1 VTNVA
6 RACPTCGTPLPNGA
20 QACPQC
26 GAPAPTGPG
35 LPPRT
40 EAYDTPEL
48 DRVRTALAA
57 QYRIERVLGSGGM
70 ATVYLAEDLKHRR
83 HVAVKVMRPE
93 LSTTLGAD
101 RFLREVEIAA
111 KLSHPHILPVFDS
124 GAADGLLYYVMPYV
138 EGETLRDRLQREG
151 KLPVDAAVRLAREVA
166 DALAYAHARGIIHRD
181 IKPANVLLGS
191 GYALVADFGIARAV
205 DSSAPLTQTG
215 LSVGTPQYMS
225 PEQSLGEGDVD
236 GRSDV
241 YAIGCVLYEM
251 MAGQPPYM
259 GPTPQVILAR
269 SLTQEVRPLAALR
282 PDVPPAAAAV
292 VQRAMAR
299 NVAERYQTAGEL
311 AAALDALQ
319 EGGRTGTATSA
330 TVSAGPSAGRVG
342 ALFGIAAAAALAVIY
357 AVMRQLGLPPWA
369 FALAVVLMAAG
380 WPILRITRTV
390 EARRR
395 AGREI
400 RGLRRFLSWRTA
412 IAGGV
417 LAVVAWATVATALV
431 VRGASGGG
439 TVKRLAVLPFVNR
452 GAAAD
457 NYFVDGIADQ
467 VRGKLTELTG
477 VEVTARTSSDQYRE
491 TAETPQAI
499 GRELGV
505 DYLLAATVSWAPGT
519 SGGRRVQVV
528 PELISARTAAVTWQQ
543 TFDANVTDVFKV
555 QGTIATEVAGALG
568 VALGSAEQ
576 RRLARRPTENLPAY
590 ELYLRGRSLS
600 GNDPA
605 TLRQAAGFFEQAT
618 ALDSSFA
625 EAWAS
630 LSSALT
636 MLYFNSAPSPSVA
649 AEAASAA
656 EHALAADPAGAAG
669 HRAMGQYYLNVL
681 KSSAQAEEEL
691 TLALRA
697 APKDPPTLR
706 AAAGLEASLGRWDE
720 SLAHLELARR
730 LDPRVPSASLVRTLL
745 RLRRYP
751 EALQAGRAELAL
763 APSDLNV
770 IEMLAMVYLARGDL
784 DGARAVVRN
793 VPATLSENALVAQF
807 ANYFDL
813 MWVLDEHQQQVLLHL
828 PPSAFDNDRPTW
840 AGVLAQTYA
849 LRGDMTRA
857 RAYADTAR
865 QGLEQQLRATPD
877 DAQLHTFLGLMLAY
891 LGHTAEA
898 VREGERGLATLPI
911 AKDAN
916 NGPYMQ
922 HQLVRIYLI
931 VGEKGKALDELEPL
945 LRIPYNLSP
954 GWLRIDPNFKSLRG
968 NPRFERLAAGG

>member
-1 VTNVA
+1 MTSA
-6 RACPTCGTPLPNGA
+6 PRACPSCHTPLPDEAEYCLHCGRATPTKPGVALRAMATGA
-20 QACPQC
+20 D
-26 GAPAPTGPG
+26 
-35 LPPRT
+35 
-40 EAYDTPEL
+40 EV
-48 DRVRTALAA
+48 DRVRAALAA

-83 HVAVKVMRPE
+83 QVAVKVMRPE
-93 LSTTLGAD
+93 LSATLGAD

-124 GAADGLLYYVMPYV
+124 GSADGLLYYAMPYV
-138 EGETLRDRLQREG
+138 EDETLRDRLHREG
-151 KLPVDAAVRLAREVA
+151 KLPVEVAVRLAREVA

-191 GYALVADFGIARAV
+191 GHALVADFGIARAV
-205 DSSAPLTQTG
+205 DSGAALTQTG

-225 PEQSLGEGDVD
+225 PEQSLGETEVD

-259 GPTPQVILAR
+259 GPTPQAILAR

-282 PDVPPAAAAV
+282 PDVPPAVAAV
-292 VQRAMAR
+292 VAHAMER
-299 NVAERYQTAGEL
+299 NLAERYQTASEL
-311 AAALDALQ
+311 VAGLDAVQ
-319 EGGRTGTATSA
+319 DAGRTGATASA
-330 TVSAGPSAGRVG
+330 AAGPSAGRVG
-342 ALFGIAAAAALAVIY
+342 ALFGIAAAAVLAVFY
-357 AVMRQLGLPPWA
+357 AVMKQLGLPPWA

-380 WPILRITRTV
+380 WPVLQLTRKV

-400 RGLRRFLSWRTA
+400 LGLRRFLTWRTA

-417 LAVVAWATVATALV
+417 LAVLVWAAIATALV
-431 VRGASGGG
+431 VRVAGGG
-439 TVKRLAVLPFVNR
+439 GGVKRLAVLPFDNR
-452 GAAAD
+452 GAASD
-457 NYFVDGIADQ
+457 GYFVDGIADQ
-467 VRGKLTELTG
+467 VRGKLAELDG
-477 VEVTARTSSDQYRE
+477 FEVTARTSSDQYRE
-491 TAETPQAI
+491 TAATPQEI

-505 DYLLAATVSWAPGT
+505 DYLLTATVSWAPGPH
-519 SGGRRVQVV
+519 GGRRVQVV
-528 PELISARTAAVTWQQ
+528 PELIAARTGDVTWQR
-543 TFDANVTDVFKV
+543 TFDADVTDVFKV
-555 QGTIATEVAGALG
+555 QGTIATQVAGALG
-568 VALGSAEQ
+568 VALGSAEE
-576 RRLARRPTENLPAY
+576 RELARRPTGNAAAY
-590 ELYLRGRSLS
+590 DLYLRGRALS

-605 TLRQAAGFFEQAT
+605 TLRQAAGLFEQAT
-618 ALDSSFA
+618 ALDPSFA

-630 LSSALT
+630 LSSTLT
-636 MLYFNSAPSPSVA
+636 MLYFNSAPDPGVA
-649 AEAASAA
+649 AEARSAA
-656 EHALAADPAGAAG
+656 EQALAADPSGAAG
-669 HRAMGQYYLNVL
+669 HRAMGQYYLNVV
-681 KSSAQAEEEL
+681 KSPAQAEQEL

-706 AAAGLEASLGRWDE
+706 AAAGLEVSLGRWDDGV
-720 SLAHLELARR
+720 AHLELARR
-730 LDPRVPSASLVRTLL
+730 LDPRVPPGSLLRTLI

-751 EALQAGRAELAL
+751 EAVKVGRAALAL

-770 IEMLAMVYLARGDL
+770 IENLAMVYLAQGDL
-784 DGARAVVRN
+784 EGARSVIRDA
-793 VPATLSENALVAQF
+793 PATLSQAALVAQF

-813 MWVLDEHQQQVLLHL
+813 MWVLDEPQQRLLLRL

-865 QGLEQQLRATPD
+865 QGLEEQLRATPG
-877 DAQLHTFLGLMLAY
+877 DAQLHTFLGLMFAY
-891 LGHTAEA
+891 LGRTAEA
-898 VREGERGLATLPI
+898 IREGERGLAMLPI
-911 AKDAN
+911 SKDAN

-931 VGEKGKALDELEPL
+931 VGDNEKALDQLEPL
-945 LRIPYNLSP
+945 LRVPYNLSP
-954 GWLRIDPNFKSLRG
+954 GWLRIDPNFAPLRG
-968 NPRFERLAAGG
+968 NPRFERLIAGR